1 MTVAIKKV
9 VIPVAGFGSRVLPAT
24 KATPKEL
31 LPVVDKPLL
40 EYVVD
45 EALEAGIEHI
55 VMVTGRGKG
64 AIEDYFDHA
73 YELEDALKA
82 KKKDAILE
90 TVVKPILAPGAISFT
105 RQQVPAGLGHAVW
118 CARDIV
124 GDEPFAVSLPDVIIQ
139 GRPGALKQM
148 VDQYQKVGGNM
159 IAVEAVPEDQ
169 VNKYGSVAPKDGAE
183 GDLVEMTGMVEKP
196 AVEYAPSNL
205 SITGRYILQP
215 EIFALLA
222 KTERGAGNE
231 IQLTDAMAALMKQQE
246 FFAYRFEGV
255 SHDCGDK
262 LGWLKA
268 NLAMAKERDE
278 FADGLAAYV
287 KELF

>member
-1 MTVAIKKV
+1 MSATVKKV

-55 VMVTGRGKG
+55 VMITGRGKG

-90 TVVKPILAPGAISFT
+90 TVVKPILAPGAVSFT
-105 RQQVPAGLGHAVW
+105 RQQVPAGLGHAIW

-124 GDEPFAVSLPDVIIQ
+124 GNEPFAISLPDVIIR
-139 GRPGALKQM
+139 GKPGALKQM
-148 VDQYQKVGGNM
+148 VDEYAKVGGNM
-159 IAVEAVPEDQ
+159 IAVEEVPEDQ
-169 VNKYGSVAPKDGAE
+169 VNKYGIIAPKEGAS
-183 GDLVEMTGMVEKP
+183 GDLMEMTGMVEKP
-196 AVEYAPSNL
+196 PVETAPSNL

-215 EIFALLA
+215 EIFGLLA

-231 IQLTDAMAALMKQQE
+231 IQLTDAMAELMKQQQ
-246 FFAYRFEGV
+246 FFAYRFKGE

-268 NLAMAKERDE
+268 NMAFAKDREE
-278 FADGLAAYV
+278 FAAGLADYA